1 MAIQASTLVPSLDK
15 VVSEAITKHQ
25 PIADTGVSVAVIQ
38 SGQPPFTKGYGY
50 RDRAN
55 SAPVDDDTCFAIG
68 SATKAFTAMAVL
80 MAVADGQV
88 TLDQPIKQILPDFQ
102 LKDQTATDQATLT
115 DLLVHRTGL
124 APHNCLWYL
133 GPFTRSGLYYRLR
146 YLDFAAPF
154 RSTYIY
160 NNLMYMLA
168 GHLLETITS
177 INYEEII
184 RSRIT
189 EPLGMAATSLRFTDF
204 TDRPD
209 HALGYELGDPLELKD
224 FTNIGPAG
232 QINSTAK
239 DMAAWVQLFLSKGL
253 SSNGV
258 ALLGPDAMAQ
268 LYTPVID
275 VGDGTKY
282 GLGWNISSITP
293 SGATQAKKLI
303 FHTGDP
309 VGGSAYVSFMPDDG
323 LGVVVLTNQHCTDKL
338 IGHWP
343 DEVALDIYEALL
355 SGGTTSQAK
364 SALTKSTKRSL
375 AHGLG
380 MAAASAAAAAPVPAA
395 PAAAAPAPVIDPSL
409 YTGMYSNDGYGDF
422 AISRSGNNLSI
433 NYYGSSWSLVPV
445 SNTVMTFVVAAF
457 GTRFP
462 IGVFF
467 ARDSAGAIS
476 GFGATLVLNPHVMQ
490 INFVKR

>member
-1 MAIQASTLVPSLDK
+1 MAIQTSTLGPSFEK
-15 VVSEAITKHQ
+15 VVSDSIKTHQ
-25 PIADTGVSVAVIQ
+25 PIADTGVSVAVVQ
-38 SGQPPFTKGYGY
+38 NGQLAFSQGYGY

-55 SAPVDDDTCFAIG
+55 SAPVDDNTCFAIG
-68 SATKAFTAMAVL
+68 SATKAFTALAIL
-80 MAVADGQV
+80 MAVADGQI
-88 TLDQPIKQILPDFQ
+88 TLDQPIKQILPDFK
-102 LKDQTATDQATLT
+102 LKDQTATDQATLV

-133 GPFTRSGLYYRLR
+133 GPFTRSGLYYRLG

-168 GHLLETITS
+168 GHLLETITA

-184 RSRIT
+184 RSRII
-189 EPLGMAATSLRFTDF
+189 EPLGMTATSLRFAELTG
-204 TDRPD
+204 RPD
-209 HALGYELGDPLELKD
+209 HALGYELGDQLELKD

-239 DMAAWVQLFLSKGL
+239 DMATWVKLFLSKGV
-253 SSNGV
+253 SSNGM

-293 SGATQAKKLI
+293 PGATQAKKLI

-343 DEVALDIYEALL
+343 DEVALDVYNALL

-364 SALTKSTKRSL
+364 FALTKSTKRSL

-380 MAAASAAAAAPVPAA
+380 MAAASAAAAEPAPAAPTDAA
-395 PAAAAPAPVIDPSL
+395 PAAVIDPAL

-422 AISRSGNNLSI
+422 AISRSGSNLSI
-433 NYYGSSWSLVPV
+433 SYYGSSWSLVPV
-445 SNTVMTFVVAAF
+445 SNTVMSFVVPAF
-457 GTRFP
+457 GTHFP
-462 IGVFF
+462 VGVFF
-467 ARDSAGAIS
+467 TRDATGAIT
-476 GFGATLVLNPHVMQ
+476 GFNATLVLKPHPML
-490 INFVKR
+490 ISFAKR